1 MTRIAVLSDLH
12 QEFTLGDRQI
22 TSAQFFA
29 PDPNLDAVDVVVL
42 AGDVHVPATRSL
54 DWIARNF
61 SDIPVV
67 YVLGNHDYY
76 QFPQAG
82 DEGLQTYLQ
91 VLNRARERASQLGIH
106 LLENDTVEIAGA
118 RFIGATLWT
127 DFRLSFDPPMFERM
141 RVARGREGMN
151 DYRRIKRPS
160 QKNPEQRRRMRP
172 IDTIGLHIGT
182 LNYVREVLRV
192 PFAGPTVM
200 VSHHAPHPNSL
211 HSDRIGPLDH
221 CYASDL
227 SGILQQP
234 EAPDLWVH
242 GHIHKKS
249 DYQIGKTRIVANP
262 LGLRFTEDGYSRDFD
277 PHLIVEL

>member
-12 QEFTLGDRQI
+12 QEFTLADGL
-22 TSAQFFA
+22 TASAQFFA
-29 PDPNLDAVDVVVL
+29 PRPMRDDANVIVL

-76 QFPQAG
+76 QSSQSG

-91 VLNRARERASQLGIH
+91 VLNGARERANQLGIH

-127 DFRLSFDPPMFERM
+127 DFRLGFDPPMFEKM
-141 RVARGREGMN
+141 RAARGREGMN

-182 LNYVREVLRV
+182 LNYIREAFRV
-192 PFAGPTVM
+192 PFEGPKVM

-211 HSDRIGPLDH
+211 HSDRIGYLDH

-227 SGILQQP
+227 SAILQRP
-234 EAPDLWVH
+234 EAPDLWIH
-242 GHIHKKS
+242 GHIHKRS
-249 DYQIGKTRIVANP
+249 DYLIGKTRIVANP
-262 LGLRFTEDGYSRDFD
+262 WGLRFTQDGYSRGFD
-277 PHLIVEL
+277 PHLIIEL

>member
-12 QEFTLGDRQI
+12 QEFTLADRL
-22 TSAQFFA
+22 TASAQFFA
-29 PDPNLDAVDVVVL
+29 PRPMRDDADVIVL

-61 SDIPVV
+61 SDMPVV

-76 QFPQAG
+76 QSPQAG

-91 VLNRARERASQLGIH
+91 VLNRARERANQLGIH

-127 DFRLSFDPPMFERM
+127 DFRLGFDPPMFEKM

-182 LNYVREVLRV
+182 LNYVREALRV
-192 PFAGPTVM
+192 PFKGPTAM

-227 SGILQQP
+227 SAILHQP

-249 DYQIGKTRIVANP
+249 DYRIGKTRIVANP
-262 LGLRFTEDGYSRDFD
+262 LGLRFTQDGYSRDFD

>member
-12 QEFTLGDRQI
+12 QEFTLADRQI
-22 TSAQFFA
+22 ASAQFFS
-29 PDPNLDAVDVVVL
+29 PDPILDAVDVVVL

-54 DWIARNF
+54 DWITRNF
-61 SDIPVV
+61 SDVPVV

-82 DEGLQTYLQ
+82 GEGLQTYLE
-91 VLNRARERASQLGIH
+91 VLNRARERANQLGIH

-211 HSDRIGPLDH
+211 HSDCIGPLDH

-227 SGILQQP
+227 SAILQQP

-249 DYQIGKTRIVANP
+249 DYRVGKTRIVANP
-262 LGLRFTEDGYSRDFD
+262 LGLRFTQDGYSRDFD
-277 PHLIVEL
+277 PQLIVEL